1 MTDRELNQQII
12 DDLMLIPDELRQ
24 AEIIVGQARRALSE
38 QKTILEDAQFDAEIN
53 ATIDGKNAEE
63 RKRQVKQAIAESDAV
78 KLAQNELYA
87 QESELIE
94 LEANVKAIARKFQAS
109 MALAELQAARLNLMA
124 KYQKTN

>member
-53 ATIDGKNAEE
+53 AVIDGKNAEE